1 MVIDDNEDPDDRAER
16 EKRERDI
23 LRMRPL
29 ALRAGKISTWSMFS
43 GLSVLIVA
51 RVIFRIP
58 ELSWGVPCLAIVGVI
73 TMIIT
78 GPIAALVDMI
88 YVIRLKLLGA
98 KGLWWPVV
106 LALPVAIVSTL
117 LSLAMMGAIQ

>member
-1 MVIDDNEDPDDRAER
+1 MVMDDNEDPEERAER

-29 ALRAGKISTWSMFS
+29 ALRAGRISTWSMFS
-43 GLSVLIVA
+43 GLSVLFVA
-51 RVIFRIP
+51 LVFARTP
-58 ELSWGVPCLAIVGVI
+58 EISWGVPCLMIVGVI

-78 GPIAALVDMI
+78 GPVAALVCMI

-98 KGLWWPVV
+98 KGLLWPVV
-106 LALPVAIVSTL
+106 LALPAAIVSTL
-117 LSLAMMGAIQ
+117 LSLAMMGFIQ